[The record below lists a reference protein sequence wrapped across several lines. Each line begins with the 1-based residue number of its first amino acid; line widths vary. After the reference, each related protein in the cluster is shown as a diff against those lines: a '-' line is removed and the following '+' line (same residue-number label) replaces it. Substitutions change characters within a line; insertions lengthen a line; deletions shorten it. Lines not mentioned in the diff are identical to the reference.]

1 MFWMVGVALMKQC
14 QPMLYIDPTQL
25 VNQFRFNPF
34 QLKEPSVSSPTHH
47 SPSPEQAWWTQVRL
61 TDSGIPFGFQFP
73 LLDHLI
79 SHPLSFLPPDSLL
92 VPSLFH
98 MHITKPCNSNMG
110 GRKSS
115 YFPTADSPQTIVH
128 HSSIQVLS
136 LLSCQVF
143 ILQGGCIASELSRQ
157 TGGNNV
163 IIRCLVGIINN
174 GFMVQ
179 IFRCDELHVLFSI
192 LTFIC
197 TQSFHLESMFSVY
210 CADMGR

>member
-1 MFWMVGVALMKQC
+1 MQVYMSSCPTHWPLVTEDNALDGWREHC

-25 VNQFRFNPF
+25 VNQFRSLSAQRTKLITLPP
-34 QLKEPSVSSPTHH
+34 LSKHGGPKCM
-47 SPSPEQAWWTQVRL
+47 RL

-115 YFPTADSPQTIVH
+115 YFPTADSPRTIVH

-143 ILQGGCIASELSRQ
+143 ILQGRCIASELSRQ
-157 TGGNNV
+157 TGGDNV
-163 IIRCLVGIINN
+163 RIMCLVGIINN

-179 IFRCDELHVLFSI
+179 IF
-192 LTFIC
+192 
-197 TQSFHLESMFSVY
+197 
-210 CADMGR
+210 